1 MLSSCLQPVLPIG
14 GSGIKHD
21 TIDAE
26 PVQWALMKV
35 EGLPDGNS
43 RRRRKFGCHLFI
55 SLKAVFYA
63 HFDWK
68 KPRDPAQR
76 MRFQWVFNVF
86 FFNGFLMEWNGIIIH
101 LMGDTLW

>member
-1 MLSSCLQPVLPIG
+1 MAFQWDFNG
-14 GSGIKHD
+14 FKHD

-86 FFNGFLMEWNGIIIH
+86 F
-101 LMGDTLW
+101 LMGF